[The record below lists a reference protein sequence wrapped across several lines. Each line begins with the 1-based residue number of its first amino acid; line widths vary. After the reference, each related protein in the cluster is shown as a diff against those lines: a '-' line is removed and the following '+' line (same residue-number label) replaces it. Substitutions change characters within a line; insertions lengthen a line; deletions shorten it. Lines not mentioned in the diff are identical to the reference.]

1 MNYSFDILKAPEI
14 AALMNFLIG
23 FVVVMGCVL
32 GGFVISGGHVLA
44 LWHPSELLV
53 IFGAAMGAFI
63 ISNPMKVI
71 KKVGKDL
78 GLLFKGSKYTKQTY
92 LDALSLMYDLLNK
105 ARKDGMVALE
115 ADVDEPENSAI
126 FQKYPTIAD
135 NHHALDFIC
144 DYLRMMVSAKL
155 NSFEI
160 EALMDVELDT
170 HHEEGHAPSSAVTRI
185 ADGLPGFGIVAAVL
199 GIVITMASLS
209 DGAEVIG
216 HKVATALVGTFL
228 GILLAYG
235 LVGPMANYL
244 EFAARD
250 ESQFVKV
257 LKTCLMASI
266 QGYPPQIAVE
276 FGRKAIFSTERP
288 GFRELDE
295 HIKNNKA

>member
-1 MNYSFDILKAPEI
+1 
-14 AALMNFLIG
+14 MNFLIG

-71 KKVGKDL
+71 KKVGKDF
-78 GLLFKGSKYTKQTY
+78 GILFKGSKYTKQLY

-126 FQKYPTIAD
+126 FQKYPTVISH
-135 NHHALDFIC
+135 HHALDFIC
-144 DYLRMMVSAKL
+144 DYLRLMVSAKL

-160 EALMDVELDT
+160 EAIMDVELDT
-170 HHEEGHAPSSAVTRI
+170 HHEEGHAPSAAVTRI

-199 GIVITMASLS
+199 GIVITMASLN

-235 LVGPMANYL
+235 LVGPIANFL

-257 LKTCLMASI
+257 LKTTLMASI
-266 QGYPPQIAVE
+266 QGYPPQIAIE

>member
-1 MNYSFDILKAPEI
+1 M
-14 AALMNFLIG
+14 
-23 FVVVMGCVL
+23 
-32 GGFVISGGHVLA
+32 
-44 LWHPSELLV
+44 
-53 IFGAAMGAFI
+53 
-63 ISNPMKVI
+63 
-71 KKVGKDL
+71 
-78 GLLFKGSKYTKQTY
+78 Y

-126 FQKYPTIAD
+126 FQKYPTVTA

-144 DYLRMMVSAKL
+144 DYLRLMVSAKL

-170 HHEEGHAPSSAVTRI
+170 HHEEGHAPASAVTRI

-199 GIVITMASLS
+199 GIVITMASLN

-235 LVGPMANYL
+235 LVGPIANYL

-257 LKTCLMASI
+257 LKTTLMASI
-266 QGYPPQIAVE
+266 QGYPPQIAIE

>member
-1 MNYSFDILKAPEI
+1 
-14 AALMNFLIG
+14 MNFLLG
-23 FVVVMGCVL
+23 FVVVIGCVL
-32 GGFVISGGHVLA
+32 GGFVISGGHPLA

-63 ISNPMKVI
+63 ISNPIKII
-71 KKVGKDL
+71 KKVG
-78 GLLFKGSKYTKQTY
+78 GNFGILFKGSKYTKALY
-92 LDALSLMYDLLNK
+92 LDALALMYDLLNK

-126 FQKYPTIAD
+126 FQKYPNVTA

-144 DYLRMMVSAKL
+144 DYLRLMVSAKL

-170 HHEEGHAPSSAVTRI
+170 HHEEGHAPPAAINRI

-199 GIVITMASLS
+199 GIVITMASLN

-235 LVGPMANYL
+235 FVGPIANYL
-244 EFAARD
+244 DYAAKD
-250 ESQFVKV
+250 ESQFIKC

-266 QGYPPQIAVE
+266 QGYPPQIAIE
-276 FGRKAIFSTERP
+276 FGRKTIFSTERP
-288 GFRELDE
+288 AFRELDE
-295 HIKNNKA
+295 HIKNNKS

>member
-1 MNYSFDILKAPEI
+1 
-14 AALMNFLIG
+14 MNFLIG

-71 KKVGKDL
+71 KKVGKDF
-78 GLLFKGSKYTKQTY
+78 GVLFKGSKYNKQLY

-126 FQKYPTIAD
+126 FQKYPSVTA

-160 EALMDVELDT
+160 EALMDVELET

-199 GIVITMASLS
+199 GIVITMASLN

-235 LVGPMANYL
+235 LVGPMANFL

-250 ESQFVKV
+250 ESQFIKV

-266 QGYPPQIAVE
+266 QGYPPQIAIE

>member
-1 MNYSFDILKAPEI
+1 
-14 AALMNFLIG
+14 MNFLIG

-71 KKVGKDL
+71 KKVGKDF
-78 GLLFKGSKYTKQTY
+78 GVLFKGSRYNKQLY

-126 FQKYPTIAD
+126 FQKYPSVTA

-160 EALMDVELDT
+160 EALMDVELET

-199 GIVITMASLS
+199 GIVITMASLN

-235 LVGPMANYL
+235 LVGPMANFL

-250 ESQFVKV
+250 ESQFIKV

-266 QGYPPQIAVE
+266 QGYPPQIAIE

>member
-1 MNYSFDILKAPEI
+1 
-14 AALMNFLIG
+14 MNFLIG

-71 KKVGKDL
+71 KKVGKDF
-78 GLLFKGSKYTKQTY
+78 GLLFKGSKYTKQMY

-126 FQKYPTIAD
+126 FQKYPTVTA

-144 DYLRMMVSAKL
+144 DYLRLMVSAKL

-170 HHEEGHAPSSAVTRI
+170 HHEEGHAPASAVTRI

-199 GIVITMASLS
+199 GIVITMASLN

-235 LVGPMANYL
+235 LVGPIANYL

-257 LKTCLMASI
+257 LKTTLMASI
-266 QGYPPQIAVE
+266 QGYPPQIAIE

>member
-1 MNYSFDILKAPEI
+1 MNL
-14 AALMNFLIG
+14 LIG

-63 ISNPMKVI
+63 IANPIKVI
-71 KKVGKDL
+71 KKVGQNF
-78 GLLFKGSKYTKQTY
+78 GFLFRGSKYSKQLY
-92 LDALSLMYDLLNK
+92 LDTLSLMYDLLNK

-126 FQKYPTIAD
+126 FQKYPAVTA
-135 NHHALDFIC
+135 NHHALEFIC

-155 NSFEI
+155 NAFEI

-170 HHEEGHAPSSAVTRI
+170 HTEEGHTPAAAVTRV
-185 ADGLPGFGIVAAVL
+185 ADALPGFGIVAAVL
-199 GIVITMASLS
+199 GIVVTMASLTE
-209 DGAEVIG
+209 GPEVIG

-235 LVGPMANYL
+235 LVGPVATFL

-250 ESQFVKV
+250 ESQFIKC

-266 QGYPPQIAVE
+266 QGYPPQIAIE
-276 FGRKAIFSTERP
+276 FGRKAIFTTERP

>member
-1 MNYSFDILKAPEI
+1 
-14 AALMNFLIG
+14 MNFLIG
-23 FVVVMGCVL
+23 SVVVMGCVL

-63 ISNPMKVI
+63 ISNPMKII

-92 LDALSLMYDLLNK
+92 LDALSLMYELLNK

-126 FQKYPTIAD
+126 FQKYPNIAK

-199 GIVITMASLS
+199 GIVITMASLN

-266 QGYPPQIAVE
+266 QGYPPQIAIE

>member
-1 MNYSFDILKAPEI
+1 
-14 AALMNFLIG
+14 MNFLIG
-23 FVVVMGCVL
+23 FVVVIGCVL

-53 IFGAAMGAFI
+53 IGGAALGAFI

-71 KKVGKDL
+71 KKVGKDF
-78 GLLFKGSKYTKQTY
+78 GLLFKGSKYNKQLY

-126 FQKYPTIAD
+126 FQKYPAVTG

-144 DYLRMMVSAKL
+144 DYLRLMVSAKL

-160 EALMDVELDT
+160 EAIMDVELDT
-170 HHEEGHAPSSAVTRI
+170 HHEEGHAPSAAVTRI

-235 LVGPMANYL
+235 LVGPIANFL

-257 LKTCLMASI
+257 LKTTLMASI
-266 QGYPPQIAVE
+266 QGYPPQIAIE

>member
-1 MNYSFDILKAPEI
+1 
-14 AALMNFLIG
+14 MNFLIG

-78 GLLFKGSKYTKQTY
+78 GLLFKGSKYNKQMY

-126 FQKYPTIAD
+126 FQKYPNVTK

-199 GIVITMASLS
+199 GIVITMASLN

-266 QGYPPQIAVE
+266 QGYPPQIAIE

>member
-1 MNYSFDILKAPEI
+1 
-14 AALMNFLIG
+14 MNFLIG

-63 ISNPMKVI
+63 ISNPMKII

-92 LDALSLMYDLLNK
+92 LDALSLMYELLNK

-126 FQKYPTIAD
+126 FQKYPNIAK

-199 GIVITMASLS
+199 GIVITMASLN

>member
-1 MNYSFDILKAPEI
+1 
-14 AALMNFLIG
+14 MNFLIG

-71 KKVGKDL
+71 KKVGKDF
-78 GLLFKGSKYTKQTY
+78 GLLFKGSKYTKQLY

-126 FQKYPTIAD
+126 FQKYPAITA

-144 DYLRMMVSAKL
+144 DYLRLMVSAKL
-155 NSFEI
+155 NAFEI

-170 HHEEGHAPSSAVTRI
+170 HHEEGHAPASAVTRI

-199 GIVITMASLS
+199 GIVITMASLN

-235 LVGPMANYL
+235 LVGPIANYL

-250 ESQFVKV
+250 ESQFVKC

>member
-1 MNYSFDILKAPEI
+1 
-14 AALMNFLIG
+14 MNFLIG

-63 ISNPMKVI
+63 ISNPMKII

-92 LDALSLMYDLLNK
+92 LDALSLMYELLNK

-126 FQKYPTIAD
+126 FQKYPNIAK

-199 GIVITMASLS
+199 GIVITMASLN

-295 HIKNNKA
+295 YIKNNKA

>member
-1 MNYSFDILKAPEI
+1 
-14 AALMNFLIG
+14 MNFLIG
-23 FVVVMGCVL
+23 LVVVMGCVL

-71 KKVGKDL
+71 KKVGRDF
-78 GLLFKGSKYTKQTY
+78 GVLFKGSKYTKQLY

-126 FQKYPTIAD
+126 FQKYPSVTAH
-135 NHHALDFIC
+135 HHALDFIC
-144 DYLRMMVSAKL
+144 DYLRLMVSAKL

-160 EALMDVELDT
+160 EALMDVELET
-170 HHEEGHAPSSAVTRI
+170 HHEEGHAPSAAVTRI

-199 GIVITMASLS
+199 GIVITMASLN

-250 ESQFVKV
+250 ESQFVKC
-257 LKTCLMASI
+257 LKITLMASI
-266 QGYPPQIAVE
+266 QGYPPQIAIE

>member
-1 MNYSFDILKAPEI
+1 
-14 AALMNFLIG
+14 MNFLIG

-63 ISNPMKVI
+63 ISNPMKII

-92 LDALSLMYDLLNK
+92 LDALSLMYELLNK

-126 FQKYPTIAD
+126 FQKYPNIAK

-160 EALMDVELDT
+160 EALMDVEIDT

-199 GIVITMASLS
+199 GIVITMASLN

>member
-1 MNYSFDILKAPEI
+1 
-14 AALMNFLIG
+14 MNFLLG
-23 FVVVMGCVL
+23 FVVVIGCVL
-32 GGFVISGGHVLA
+32 GGFVISGGHPLA

-63 ISNPMKVI
+63 ISNPIKVI
-71 KKVGKDL
+71 KKVGSNF
-78 GLLFKGSKYTKQTY
+78 GILFKGSKYTKALY
-92 LDALSLMYDLLNK
+92 LDALALMYDLLNK

-126 FQKYPTIAD
+126 FQKYPNVTA

-144 DYLRMMVSAKL
+144 DYLRLMVSAKL

-170 HHEEGHAPSSAVTRI
+170 HHEEGHAPSAAITRI

-199 GIVITMASLS
+199 GIVITMASLN

-235 LVGPMANYL
+235 FVGPIANYL
-244 EFAARD
+244 DYAAKD
-250 ESQFVKV
+250 ESQFVKC

-266 QGYPPQIAVE
+266 QGYPPQIAIE
-276 FGRKAIFSTERP
+276 FGRKTIFSTERP
-288 GFRELDE
+288 AFRELDE
-295 HIKNNKA
+295 HIKNNKS

>member
-1 MNYSFDILKAPEI
+1 
-14 AALMNFLIG
+14 MNFLLG
-23 FVVVMGCVL
+23 FVVVIGCVL
-32 GGFVISGGHVLA
+32 GGFVISGGHPLA

-63 ISNPMKVI
+63 ISNPIKII
-71 KKVGKDL
+71 KKVGSNF
-78 GLLFKGSKYTKQTY
+78 GILFKGSKYTKALY
-92 LDALSLMYDLLNK
+92 LDALALMYDLLNK

-126 FQKYPTIAD
+126 FQKYPNVAA

-144 DYLRMMVSAKL
+144 DYLRLMVSAKL

-170 HHEEGHAPSSAVTRI
+170 HHEEGHAPAAAITRI

-199 GIVITMASLS
+199 GIVITMASLN

-235 LVGPMANYL
+235 FVGPIANYL
-244 EFAARD
+244 DYAAKD
-250 ESQFVKV
+250 ESQFVKC

-276 FGRKAIFSTERP
+276 FGRKTIFSTERP
-288 GFRELDE
+288 GFRGLDE
-295 HIKNNKA
+295 HIKNNKS

>member
-1 MNYSFDILKAPEI
+1 
-14 AALMNFLIG
+14 MNFLIG

-71 KKVGKDL
+71 KKVGKDF
-78 GLLFKGSKYTKQTY
+78 GLLFKGSKYTKQMY

-126 FQKYPTIAD
+126 FQKYPTVVSH
-135 NHHALDFIC
+135 HHALDFIC
-144 DYLRMMVSAKL
+144 DYLRLMVSAKL

-160 EALMDVELDT
+160 EAIMDVELDT
-170 HHEEGHAPSSAVTRI
+170 HHEEGHAPSAAVTRI

-199 GIVITMASLS
+199 GIVITMASLN

-235 LVGPMANYL
+235 LVGPIANFL

-257 LKTCLMASI
+257 LKTTLMASI
-266 QGYPPQIAVE
+266 QGYPPQIAIE

>member
-1 MNYSFDILKAPEI
+1 
-14 AALMNFLIG
+14 MNFLIG

-63 ISNPMKVI
+63 ISNPMKII

-92 LDALSLMYDLLNK
+92 LDALSLMYELLNK

-126 FQKYPTIAD
+126 FQRYPTIAR

-199 GIVITMASLS
+199 GIVITMASLN

>member
-1 MNYSFDILKAPEI
+1 MNL
-14 AALMNFLIG
+14 LIG

-63 ISNPMKVI
+63 IANPIKVI
-71 KKVGKDL
+71 KKVGQNF
-78 GLLFKGSKYTKQTY
+78 GLLLRGSKYSKQLY
-92 LDALSLMYDLLNK
+92 LDTLSLMYDLLNK

-126 FQKYPTIAD
+126 FQKYPAVTA
-135 NHHALDFIC
+135 NHHALEFIC

-155 NSFEI
+155 NAFEI

-170 HHEEGHAPSSAVTRI
+170 HTEEGHTPAAAVSRI
-185 ADGLPGFGIVAAVL
+185 ADALPGFGIVAAVL
-199 GIVITMASLS
+199 GIVVTMASLTE
-209 DGAEVIG
+209 GPEVIG

-235 LVGPMANYL
+235 LVGPAATFL

-250 ESQFVKV
+250 ESQFIKC

-266 QGYPPQIAVE
+266 QGYPPQIAIE
-276 FGRKAIFSTERP
+276 FGRKAIFTTERP

>member
-1 MNYSFDILKAPEI
+1 
-14 AALMNFLIG
+14 MNFLIG
-23 FVVVMGCVL
+23 LVVVMGCVL

-126 FQKYPTIAD
+126 FQKYPAITA

-144 DYLRMMVSAKL
+144 DYLRLMVSAKL

-160 EALMDVELDT
+160 EALMDVELET

-199 GIVITMASLS
+199 GIVITMASLN

-266 QGYPPQIAVE
+266 QGYPPQIAIE

-288 GFRELDE
+288 AFRELDE

>member
-1 MNYSFDILKAPEI
+1 MNL
-14 AALMNFLIG
+14 LIG

-63 ISNPMKVI
+63 IANPIKVI
-71 KKVGKDL
+71 KKVGQNF
-78 GLLFKGSKYTKQTY
+78 GLLLRGSKYSKQLY
-92 LDALSLMYDLLNK
+92 LDTLSLMYDLLNK

-126 FQKYPTIAD
+126 FQKYPAVTA
-135 NHHALDFIC
+135 NHHALEFIC

-155 NSFEI
+155 NAFEI

-170 HHEEGHAPSSAVTRI
+170 HTEEGHTPAAAVTRV
-185 ADGLPGFGIVAAVL
+185 ADALPGFGIVAAVL
-199 GIVITMASLS
+199 GIVVTMASLTE
-209 DGAEVIG
+209 GPEVIG

-235 LVGPMANYL
+235 LVGPVATFL

-250 ESQFVKV
+250 ESQFIKC

-266 QGYPPQIAVE
+266 QGYPPQIAIE
-276 FGRKAIFSTERP
+276 FGRKAIFTTERP

>member
-1 MNYSFDILKAPEI
+1 
-14 AALMNFLIG
+14 MNFLIG

-71 KKVGKDL
+71 KKVGKDF
-78 GLLFKGSKYTKQTY
+78 GILFKGSKYTKQLY

-126 FQKYPTIAD
+126 FQKYPTVVSH
-135 NHHALDFIC
+135 HHALDFIC
-144 DYLRMMVSAKL
+144 DYLRLMVSAKL

-160 EALMDVELDT
+160 EAIMDVELDT
-170 HHEEGHAPSSAVTRI
+170 HHEEGHAPSAAVTRI

-199 GIVITMASLS
+199 GIVITMASLN

-235 LVGPMANYL
+235 LVGPIANFL

-257 LKTCLMASI
+257 LKTTLMASI
-266 QGYPPQIAVE
+266 QGYPPQIAIE

>member
-1 MNYSFDILKAPEI
+1 
-14 AALMNFLIG
+14 MNFMIG

-32 GGFVISGGHVLA
+32 GGFVISGGHPIA

-71 KKVGKDL
+71 KKVGSNF
-78 GLLFKGSKYTKQTY
+78 GLLFKGSKYTKTLY

-126 FQKYPTIAD
+126 FQKYPSVTAH
-135 NHHALDFIC
+135 HHALDFIC
-144 DYLRMMVSAKL
+144 DYLRLMVSAKL

-170 HHEEGHAPSSAVTRI
+170 HHEEGHASANAVNGI

-199 GIVITMASLS
+199 GIVITMASLN

-235 LVGPMANYL
+235 LVGPIANYL
-244 EFAARD
+244 DYAAKD
-250 ESQFVKV
+250 ESQFVKC

-266 QGYPPQIAVE
+266 QGYPPQIAIE
-276 FGRKAIFSTERP
+276 FGRKAIFTTERP

-295 HIKNNKA
+295 HIKNNKS

>member
-1 MNYSFDILKAPEI
+1 
-14 AALMNFLIG
+14 MNFLIG

-78 GLLFKGSKYTKQTY
+78 GLLFKGSKYNKQMY

-126 FQKYPTIAD
+126 FQKYPNVTK

-160 EALMDVELDT
+160 EALMDVELET

-199 GIVITMASLS
+199 GIVITMASLN

-266 QGYPPQIAVE
+266 QGYPPQIAIE

>member
-1 MNYSFDILKAPEI
+1 
-14 AALMNFLIG
+14 MNFLIG

-78 GLLFKGSKYTKQTY
+78 GLLFKGSKYNKQMY

-126 FQKYPTIAD
+126 FQKYPNVTK
-135 NHHALDFIC
+135 NPHALDFIC

-199 GIVITMASLS
+199 GIVITMASLN

-266 QGYPPQIAVE
+266 QGYPPQIAIE

>member
-1 MNYSFDILKAPEI
+1 
-14 AALMNFLIG
+14 MNFLIG
-23 FVVVMGCVL
+23 LVVVMGCVL

-71 KKVGKDL
+71 KKVGQDF
-78 GLLFKGSKYTKQTY
+78 GVLFKGSKYTKQLY

-126 FQKYPTIAD
+126 FQKYPSVTAH
-135 NHHALDFIC
+135 HHALDFIC
-144 DYLRMMVSAKL
+144 DYLRLMVSAKL

-160 EALMDVELDT
+160 EALMDVELET
-170 HHEEGHAPSSAVTRI
+170 HHEEGHAPSAAVTRI

-199 GIVITMASLS
+199 GIVITMASLN

-250 ESQFVKV
+250 ESQFVKC
-257 LKTCLMASI
+257 LKITLMASI
-266 QGYPPQIAVE
+266 QGYPPQIAIE

>member
-1 MNYSFDILKAPEI
+1 
-14 AALMNFLIG
+14 MNFLIG

-126 FQKYPTIAD
+126 FQKYPNITK

-199 GIVITMASLS
+199 GIVITMASLN

-266 QGYPPQIAVE
+266 QGYPPQIAIE

>member
-1 MNYSFDILKAPEI
+1 
-14 AALMNFLIG
+14 MNFLIG

-63 ISNPMKVI
+63 IANPMKVI

-126 FQKYPTIAD
+126 FQKYPSITA

-199 GIVITMASLS
+199 GIVITMGSLS

-216 HKVATALVGTFL
+216 TKVATALVGTFL

-266 QGYPPQIAVE
+266 QGYPPQIAIE

-288 GFRELDE
+288 AFRELDE